1 MGIMSHGTRDKLS
14 LTYENWEKLDHGWF
28 NLPTVLDTAD
38 WTVQVYG
45 ATPRQCTLL
54 TDETVLYQE
63 LITGQN
69 NCQQNHLNIKYK
81 LYNLDNNKATH
92 VDNTTTHKLQ

>member
-14 LTYENWEKLDHGWF
+14 FAYENWEKLDHGWF

-45 ATPRQCTLL
+45 ATPSVR
-54 TDETVLYQE
+54 Y
-63 LITGQN
+63 
-69 NCQQNHLNIKYK
+69 
-81 LYNLDNNKATH
+81 
-92 VDNTTTHKLQ
+92 